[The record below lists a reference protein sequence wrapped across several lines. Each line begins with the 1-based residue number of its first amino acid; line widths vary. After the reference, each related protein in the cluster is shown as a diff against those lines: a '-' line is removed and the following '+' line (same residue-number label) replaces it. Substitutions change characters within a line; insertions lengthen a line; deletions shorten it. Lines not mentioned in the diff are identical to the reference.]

1 MDKKTPLKTVSSARP
16 SRPLP
21 RPVEKASLRACELL
35 SGYLRD
41 MLDSADDKLFDL
53 SDSRNRDGLDAMREL
68 RLKRAGVEGGFH
80 QSLESQFRKAFLGED
95 ESSSALR
102 NLDLNTLSLVQE
114 DQMEVDLALGTMA
127 RRVRLSSETQLRAFN
142 HRLEYL
148 SEGKKEF
155 SERNSPLDP
164 AQIATAFRI
173 EAEKLDVDIRTRLIM
188 LKLFEQQVLNE
199 LGFVITEANQVLI
212 DSGVLS
218 DMTAPPI
225 RASRQP
231 GQSARSNKQTDSAS
245 GNPLEALLGPQG
257 GSGGAV
263 DPSALYA
270 MFGELLDA
278 MRLMS
283 ARPNA
288 GPAPSNMA
296 VMQGGVAYANGAPV
310 SNPGQVRQVSSDDL
324 VGMLNRLQRV
334 ETSLEGLG
342 REQDEP
348 VVRAEDMDVRVELSS
363 LLGADSD
370 EQAVHALDQA
380 DDAVINLVSMLFDFI
395 FDDQALATEIKAL
408 ISRLQI
414 PFLKAAIADKSF
426 FTNEQ
431 HPARLFLNA
440 LARAGSQWSKSQG
453 VSDPLYRLIRES
465 VFKVLNDFDLD
476 AGLFERLRSDIEDV
490 VSRQEN
496 QQQRIEER
504 LQEVEQGKVLA
515 EQSRRIVTVALQERI
530 GQRALPTVAISLIK
544 DAWQQVLYLTC
555 LRDGSGSEQWNR
567 YLKILEVLIWSVLPK
582 KDDAARA
589 KLAEL
594 GPKLI
599 VSLRKG
605 LEAVGYDGS
614 ERRRLLE
621 ELAALHQQLQQPVED
636 EPVREQVQLEPEPE
650 AKQEEVEEERQEL
663 PIDHP
668 TLKTVNALKTGVWI
682 DIGTGEESKR
692 LRLAANVRHGTKL
705 VFINARG
712 IREAEYSGMSL
723 ALAIEAGEIR
733 LIDGSPLFDRALE
746 SVIGDLRRIRE
757 QA

>member
-1 MDKKTPLKTVSSARP
+1 MDNKRPLKTVSPARP
-16 SRPLP
+16 PRPLP
-21 RPVEKASLRACELL
+21 RPVEKACVRACELL
-35 SGYLRD
+35 AGYLTD

-53 SDSRNRDGLDAMREL
+53 SDGQQKDGLDAMREL
-68 RLKRAGVEGGFH
+68 RMKRAGVESGFR
-80 QSLESQFRKAFLGED
+80 QSLESQFRSAFLGED
-95 ESSSALR
+95 DGTSVLR
-102 NLDLNTLSLVQE
+102 NLDLNSLSLVQE

-127 RRVRLSSETQLRAFN
+127 RRVRIDSETQLRAFN

-155 SERNSPLDP
+155 GERNSPLDP
-164 AQIATAFRI
+164 SQVVAAFRG
-173 EAEKLDVDIRTRLIM
+173 EAEKLHVDIRTRLIM
-188 LKLFEQQVLNE
+188 LKLFERLVLNE

-212 DSGVLS
+212 DSGVLA
-218 DMTAPPI
+218 DMKASPI

-231 GQSARSNKQTDSAS
+231 GQSARTQVHQNSA
-245 GNPLEALLGPQG
+245 NPLESLLGSQG
-257 GSGGAV
+257 GPAA

-270 MFGELLDA
+270 MFGELLEV
-278 MRLMS
+278 MRTIS

-310 SNPGQVRQVSSDDL
+310 NNPGQVRQVSSDDL

-334 ETSLEGLG
+334 ETSIEDLG
-342 REQDEP
+342 REHDEP
-348 VVRAEDMDVRVELSS
+348 LRAEDMDVRVELSS
-363 LLGADSD
+363 LLGADGG
-370 EQAVHALDQA
+370 EEAVHALDQA
-380 DDAVINLVSMLFDFI
+380 DDAIINLVSMLFDFI
-395 FDDQALATEIKAL
+395 FDDQGLATEIKAL
-408 ISRLQI
+408 IGRLQI
-414 PFLKAAIADKSF
+414 PFLKAAIADKNF
-426 FTNEQ
+426 FSNEQ

-440 LARAGSQWSKSQG
+440 LARAGSQWSSSQG

-476 AGLFERLRSDIEDV
+476 ANLFERLREDIEDV
-490 VSRQEN
+490 VDRQEN

-504 LQEVEQGKVLA
+504 LQEVEQGKILA
-515 EQSRRIVTVALQERI
+515 EQSRRMVTVALQERI
-530 GQRALPTVAISLIK
+530 GQRALPTVAVSLIR

-555 LRDGSGSEQWNR
+555 LRDGSGSDQWNR
-567 YLKILEVLIWSVLPK
+567 YLKVLEVLVWSVLPK

-589 KLAEL
+589 KLADL
-594 GPKLI
+594 GPKLL

-605 LEAVGYDGS
+605 LEAIGYDAS
-614 ERRRLLE
+614 ERRRLLD
-621 ELAALHQQLQQPVED
+621 ELATLHQQLLQPVED
-636 EPVREQVQLEPEPE
+636 EPARELVKLEPEPE
-650 AKQEEVEEERQEL
+650 PEPEPEQVEEERQEL

-682 DIGTGEESKR
+682 DIGTGEDSKR
-692 LRLAANVRHGTKL
+692 LRLAANVRYGTKL

-723 ALAIEAGEIR
+723 ARAIEAGEIR
-733 LIDGSPLFDRALE
+733 LVDGSPLFDRALE
-746 SVIGDLRRIRE
+746 SVIGDLRRMRE